1 MTTFPE
7 PGGTR
12 PGTRQNVRLVA
23 ILLIERFPEPGG
35 TRPGSRHPSEIP
47 CIILYFFM
55 GAPALII
62 ILFKRAGR
70 PPEEHLL
77 NSIIRGGRVFDALG
91 GGAGWRGTRPA
102 LEFREEEPLG
112 SPLRSGLPNA
122 LPPV

>member
-1 MTTFPE
+1 
-7 PGGTR
+7 
-12 PGTRQNVRLVA
+12 
-23 ILLIERFPEPGG
+23 
-35 TRPGSRHPSEIP
+35 
-47 CIILYFFM
+47 M

-91 GGAGWRGTRPA
+91 GGAWWRGTRPT

-122 LPPV
+122 LPPVCAPIAV